1 MMSGGSYNYMC
12 SEEVEQLRWKD
23 DMFDKMV
30 DRLNGLGYEDVA
42 KDTVKFQQM
51 IKRYFLTMEVMQNK
65 LSPVWKAIEWC
76 DSGDTGIEPVHD
88 AVDEYRELGG

>member
-1 MMSGGSYNYMC
+1 MSGGSYDYMYG
-12 SEEVEQLRWKD
+12 EEAEQLRWKGD
-23 DMFDKMV
+23 LFNRMV

-76 DSGDTGIEPVHD
+76 DSGDTGIESVCD
-88 AVDEYRELGG
+88 AVREYRELGK